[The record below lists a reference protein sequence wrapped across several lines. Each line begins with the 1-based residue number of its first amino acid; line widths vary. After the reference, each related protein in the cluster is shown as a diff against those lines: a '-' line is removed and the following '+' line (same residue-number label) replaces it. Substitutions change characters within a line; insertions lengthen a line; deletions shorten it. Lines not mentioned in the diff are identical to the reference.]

1 MAKHRKSPPQIRVAE
16 ETYKATVLLI
26 HSKVEGVPKLLSLLR
41 DDQTIDLAGG
51 EEFLIAYVPAHML
64 EKK

>member
-1 MAKHRKSPPQIRVAE
+1 MAKRPKHPPQIRVLD
-16 ETYKATVLLI
+16 ETYKATVFLI
-26 HSKVEGVPKLLSLLR
+26 HSKVDGVPKLLSLLR